1 MCTYTNWS
9 CLTVLQNWRDVLRPA
24 LPSGVEPA
32 NKLGI
37 KDTATVLQ
45 SNNANMW
52 AIVNRYLLFIFS
64 LEAVVLDIIN

>member
-1 MCTYTNWS
+1 M
-9 CLTVLQNWRDVLRPA
+9 LRPA